1 MSTTVIEAAA
11 TEGAAFRSLISE
23 GRLDWHRVCR
33 LDDLDE
39 AWGEA
44 ALVAGRQVALFRT
57 GDNEVFA
64 VSHTDPATMA
74 NVMARGIVGSRG
86 RRPTIASP
94 LHKEVYDLQTGECF
108 GEPQLALGVY
118 SARVVDGF
126 VEVAA

>member
-11 TEGAAFRSLISE
+11 TEEDSFRSLVSE

-57 GDNEVFA
+57 GGNEVFA
-64 VSHTDPATMA
+64 VSHTDPATRA

-108 GEPQLALGVY
+108 GEPELALGIY

-126 VEVAA
+126 VEVAV